1 MNILSM
7 ICNRVIDKPFFFD
20 VSLKCSVHCLKHI
33 KSFFFCNCTCMI
45 FIRTRTKTHGVRE
58 LQSKWSCEI
67 KLSLKLAATYQEM
80 VRDALRI
87 RKWFQVF
94 FLPLESEKILPVNR
108 LRSKGNYSLISKF
121 LPSL

>member
-1 MNILSM
+1 
-7 ICNRVIDKPFFFD
+7 
-20 VSLKCSVHCLKHI
+20 
-33 KSFFFCNCTCMI
+33 MI
-45 FIRTRTKTHGVRE
+45 FIRTRTKTHGVTE